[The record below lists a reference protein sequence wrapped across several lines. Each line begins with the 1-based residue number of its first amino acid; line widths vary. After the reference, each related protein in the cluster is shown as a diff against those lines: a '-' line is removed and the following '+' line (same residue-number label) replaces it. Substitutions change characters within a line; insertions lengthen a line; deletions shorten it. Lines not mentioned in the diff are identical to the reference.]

1 MIQLDW
7 AVLSNICR
15 RISPCAGKA
24 LDFFKS
30 KVLPNGMVWELSH
43 GQIDDELECDMVRA
57 LCSLTGVAE
66 LDAPDAF
73 VTGSLTRNIAN
84 RLAQPL
90 FDGRFLERVDGEDT
104 WQLVTFARGTTL
116 NIRTGEVGSA
126 SAQQCIKRH
135 LDYAY
140 LEEQLGAIA
149 AKEQELG
156 TSCLE
161 VLREIVEWEGHPLNA
176 EVAVYPESIRK
187 KLELLTDE
195 IPHLRFFQLM
205 HNSFTPRYDPAEC
218 PQPEAL
224 GACLGVSHENSV
236 FDLGEEGDNGK
247 GVLAAASARSSAGT
261 TRSCP
266 SRLCQRTF
274 PADPRPRLKST
285 GCKAPAFWAP
295 RNSRSPLPSRASG

>member
-30 KVLPNGMVWELSH
+30 KVPPNGMVWELSH

-84 RLAQPL
+84 GLAQPL
-90 FDGRFLERVDGEDT
+90 FDGRFLERVDGEGT
-104 WQLVTFARGTTL
+104 WQLVTFACGTTL

-140 LEEQLGAIA
+140 PEEQLAAIA

-156 TSCLE
+156 TSCL
-161 VLREIVEWEGHPLNA
+161 
-176 EVAVYPESIRK
+176 K
-187 KLELLTDE
+187 KT
-195 IPHLRFFQLM
+195 
-205 HNSFTPRYDPAEC
+205 S
-218 PQPEAL
+218 
-224 GACLGVSHENSV
+224 G
-236 FDLGEEGDNGK
+236 
-247 GVLAAASARSSAGT
+247 RSSSGRA
-261 TRSCP
+261 TR
-266 SRLCQRTF
+266 
-274 PADPRPRLKST
+274 
-285 GCKAPAFWAP
+285 
-295 RNSRSPLPSRASG
+295 

>member
-1 MIQLDW
+1 M
-7 AVLSNICR
+7 
-15 RISPCAGKA
+15 
-24 LDFFKS
+24 
-30 KVLPNGMVWELSH
+30 
-43 GQIDDELECDMVRA
+43 
-57 LCSLTGVAE
+57 
-66 LDAPDAF
+66 
-73 VTGSLTRNIAN
+73 
-84 RLAQPL
+84 AQPL

-104 WQLVTFARGTTL
+104 WQLVTFACGTTL

-140 LEEQLGAIA
+140 PEEQLGAVA

-161 VLREIVEWEGHPLNA
+161 VFREIVEWEGHLLNA
-176 EVAVYPESIRK
+176 KVAVYPESIRK

-218 PQPEAL
+218 PQPEEHGGWQATVFRTMKAL

-247 GVLAAASARSSAGT
+247 GSRFARGLRRVLQGAARPAKDIPSGSAASPEVYRLQGARFLGT
-261 TRSCP
+261 PESEKSIAIKSIWVKLLADQSTHWVA
-266 SRLCQRTF
+266 RTLYKQEHEF
-274 PADPRPRLKST
+274 RIPALFALSTNLKINFTAST
-285 GCKAPAFWAP
+285 PA
-295 RNSRSPLPSRASG
+295 